1 MYLFELFRLQDVAS
15 QHVSMALRN
24 NDRFQV
30 TKPLPDVGGQ
40 LRKCYYLVKDV
51 QEPKVQKILSWTDFG
66 PFKSLDDK
74 TLQSL
79 AKSLVSLEVNICWFV
94 HHIMLT
100 FLLSQ
105 SFSIHSLRAKSSWL
119 LLKVEYYQS
128 QDFTRY
134 PILSFLWCLIS
145 FCRKVLSETS
155 STTPN
160 LNNLSWENILNPT
173 IKQCNSM
180 TSEASVGKY
189 WRLWNIS
196 TAKD

>member
-1 MYLFELFRLQDVAS
+1 MNNLLEQEILANNICTKKFLDPEHYLINFQGIKLLILKYLFELFRLQDVAS

-94 HHIMLT
+94 HHIMST

-105 SFSIHSLRAKSSWL
+105 SFSIHSLRVKSS
-119 LLKVEYYQS
+119 
-128 QDFTRY
+128 
-134 PILSFLWCLIS
+134 
-145 FCRKVLSETS
+145 
-155 STTPN
+155 
-160 LNNLSWENILNPT
+160 
-173 IKQCNSM
+173 
-180 TSEASVGKY
+180 
-189 WRLWNIS
+189 
-196 TAKD
+196 